1 MPSLPVSGP
10 EFVSE
15 CSVFTGRL
23 DQEQPNLDKTT
34 GRMKRGQYVCVYA
47 CACVKVCVWV
57 CMCEPGAYT
66 LMRVDRS
73 SLG

>member
-34 GRMKRGQYVCVYA
+34 GRMKRGQSLCTCTYVCV
-47 CACVKVCVWV
+47 CV
-57 CMCEPGAYT
+57 CMFKSV
-66 LMRVDRS
+66 RV
-73 SLG
+73 GMHV